1 MLTGLERFHC
11 VIVTLTESMCHGSSH
26 VFLHTCSI
34 TFMHVYLCTMY
45 VFLQNYYGVLRVYL
59 STESLPS
66 ESPSPSHTPSNDD
79 SNDDSNN
86 DGETVLFVRFHYLF
100 FFC

>member
-1 MLTGLERFHC
+1 
-11 VIVTLTESMCHGSSH
+11 
-26 VFLHTCSI
+26 
-34 TFMHVYLCTMY
+34 MHVYVYY

-86 DGETVLFVRFHYLF
+86 DGETVLLLGSMIYFSFVKYRDGYLDYTKLYHPRHKVNV
-100 FFC
+100 